1 MARAPPDFQ
10 YVARMLGSNP
20 QQELS
25 VSIHEECAVFLV
37 SLEISCVR
45 CAHLSLVL
53 PEGFNTCL
61 KNSGAK
67 CVIHLHP
74 DGFTFNMQYTHI
86 TQYDKILHL
95 NTSLTVTL
103 YFCPYAGHLKV
114 TTENGKNP
122 STMKYEALYAFGA
135 RSFSIRRADTMKLV
149 YDSGDELAHKMA
161 LLQPDIF
168 NANFDPND
176 EVSDDMDTRSDDKV
190 WYKYRRKT
198 SFKHK
203 FKINNGNNLLLGT
216 VLLKNKC
223 FTLTYMYA
231 ELRV

>member
-25 VSIHEECAVFLV
+25 VSIHEDCTGVLV

-67 CVIHLHP
+67 CVIHFHP

-103 YFCPYAGHLKV
+103 YFCPYAGRLKV

-203 FKINNGNNLLLGT
+203 FQNQQRQ
-216 VLLKNKC
+216 KNIIGYR
-223 FTLTYMYA
+223 FTKKTN
-231 ELRV
+231 V